1 MNSQLLNEQQ
11 SYLADRLRGKTIMV
25 SGATGLV
32 GSAIVRYLITLNDVK
47 DAGIQI
53 IPLYRDSDKYEQ
65 VFGGTKGRD
74 DVSPAYFSAD
84 EDFAYE
90 GQSDYI
96 IHCAGISGGS
106 KMHLK
111 DPVKIFNIGIG
122 GTRRLLDY
130 AASHNC
136 KGFVYVSTYEI
147 YGGVNEEL
155 MVAENH
161 PCLLDPMVLR
171 NSYAEVKR
179 VCESMLTAYS
189 AKYSFKVFSGRL
201 TSTFGTGVSYNDPR
215 FFAEFA
221 RCVVEGRNIVMK
233 STGGTVRNYLD
244 VDDAASAFL
253 YILVNGESGNAYNLT
268 NRNNAISVR
277 DIATKLIALGGNQ
290 VELVFDIADDIKA
303 LGFRKEG
310 ITLMDPSKLEGIGWA
325 PVYTFEESL
334 QKLLDTFNKERGQ

>member
-1 MNSQLLNEQQ
+1 MNQQLLNEQQ
-11 SYLADRLRGKTIMV
+11 SYLAERLRGKIVMV

-32 GSAIVRYLITLNDVK
+32 GSAIVRYLIALNDVK

-53 IPLYRDSDKYEQ
+53 IPLYRDIDKYEQ

-90 GQSDYI
+90 GQADYI

-130 AASHNC
+130 AAAHNC
-136 KGFVYVSTYEI
+136 EGFVYVSTYEI
-147 YGGVNEEL
+147 YGGVNEDKL
-155 MVAENH
+155 IDENH
-161 PCLLDPMVLR
+161 PCLLNPMVLR

-189 AKYSFKVFSGRL
+189 AKYGFKVFSGRL

-253 YILVNGESGNAYNLT
+253 YILTNGESGNAYNLT

-290 VELVFDIADDIKA
+290 VELVFDISDDIKA

-310 ITLMDPSKLEGIGWA
+310 VTTVDPAKLEALGWL
-325 PVYTFEESL
+325 PVYHFDDTL
-334 QKLLDTFNKERGQ
+334 RKLLVAFGLQ

>member
-1 MNSQLLNEQQ
+1 MNSQLLQEQQ
-11 SYLADRLRGKTIMV
+11 SYLAERLRGKTIIV

-32 GSAIVRYLITLNDVK
+32 GSAIVRYLAALNEGQ

-53 IPLYRDSDKYEQ
+53 IPLYRDREKYDHVYDKMN
-65 VFGGTKGRD
+65 GRAYLSPQLFTA
-74 DVSPAYFSAD
+74 DVDITFDLHA
-84 EDFAYE
+84 
-90 GQSDYI
+90 DYI

-111 DPVKIFNIGIG
+111 DPVKIFDTGIG
-122 GTRRLLDY
+122 GTKRLLDY
-130 AASHNC
+130 ASTHNC
-136 KGFVYVSTYEI
+136 EGFVYVSTYEI
-147 YGGVNEEL
+147 YGGVNENQL
-155 MVAENH
+155 VDENH

-189 AKYSFKVFSGRL
+189 AKYGFKVYSGRL

-221 RCVVEGRNIVMK
+221 RCVIEGRNIVMK
-233 STGGTVRNYLD
+233 SRGGTVRNYLD

-253 YILVNGESGNAYNLT
+253 YILVNGENCNAYNLT

-277 DIATKLIALGGNQ
+277 DIASKLIALSGDK

-310 ITLMDPSKLEGIGWA
+310 ITVMDPSKLENLGWK
-325 PVYTFEESL
+325 PVYTFEDTL
-334 QKLLDTFNKERGQ
+334 VKLLSTLRG

>member
-1 MNSQLLNEQQ
+1 MNNQLLQEQQ
-11 SYLADRLRGKTIMV
+11 SYLAERLRGKTIMV

-32 GSAIVRYLITLNDVK
+32 GSAIVRYLMALNDGQNADIKIV
-47 DAGIQI
+47 
-53 IPLYRDSDKYEQ
+53 PLYRDREKYDRVYDKMS
-65 VFGGTKGRD
+65 GRTD
-74 DVSPAYFSAD
+74 LEPQLFTAD
-84 EDFAYE
+84 ADIAFDLQA
-90 GQSDYI
+90 DYI

-111 DPVKIFNIGIG
+111 DPVKIFDTGIG
-122 GTRRLLDY
+122 GTKQLLDY
-130 AASHNC
+130 ASTHNC
-136 KGFVYVSTYEI
+136 EGFVYVSTYEI
-147 YGGVNEEL
+147 YGGVNEEQL
-155 MVAENH
+155 VAENH

-189 AKYSFKVFSGRL
+189 AKYGFKVYSGRL
-201 TSTFGTGVSYNDPR
+201 TSTFGTGVAYNDPR

-253 YILVNGESGNAYNLT
+253 YILVNGENCNAYNLT
-268 NRNNAISVR
+268 NRDNAISVR
-277 DIATKLIALGGNQ
+277 DIAKKLIALGGDK
-290 VELVFDIADDIKA
+290 VELVFDIAEDIKA

-310 ITLMDPSKLEGIGWA
+310 ITVMDPSKLENLGWK
-325 PVYTFEESL
+325 PVYTFEDTLE
-334 QKLLDTFNKERGQ
+334 KLLSTLRG